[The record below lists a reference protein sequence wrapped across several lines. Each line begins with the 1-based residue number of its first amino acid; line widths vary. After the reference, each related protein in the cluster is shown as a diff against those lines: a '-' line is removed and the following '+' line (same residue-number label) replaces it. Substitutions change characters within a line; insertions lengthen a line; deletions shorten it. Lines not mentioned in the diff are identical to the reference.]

1 MRAATILKPFHNVA
15 VSISIHAAHAG
26 CDWHYR
32 FNSLWYSYF
41 NPRSPCGLRPGLHS
55 LPDPSLANFNP
66 RSPCGLR
73 RKTYYYK
80 VRAYKFQSTQPMRAA
95 TSTGLKKCQTHLIS
109 IHAAH
114 AGCDCMTFSW
124 HLLFPISIH
133 AAHAG
138 CDFSH
143 LWSNICLHYFN
154 PRSPCGLRQILLFHI
169 V

>member
-1 MRAATILKPFHNVA
+1 MRAATRQELNDFC
-15 VSISIHAAHAG
+15 SRTISIHAAHAG
-26 CDWHYR
+26 CDHTQTIPQCSR
-32 FNSLWYSYF
+32 LHF
-41 NPRSPCGLRPGLHS
+41 NPRSPCGLRLALS
-55 LPDPSLANFNP
+55 LQLSLVFLFQSTQP
-66 RSPCGLR
+66 M
-73 RKTYYYK
+73 
-80 VRAYKFQSTQPMRAA
+80 RAATRAPFVAGPVACKFQSTQPMRAA

-138 CDFSH
+138 CDLTALS
-143 LWSNICLHYFN
+143 SAMGQTDFN